1 MCCDYYIQTEII
13 IEYLD
18 TLGRKSVIYTNLE
31 KTKGYIFSYQ
41 YYDSD
46 DDSES
51 LDQKYNRTINR
62 IIKENTY
69 KKIIYDNNIWIEEAY
84 KKCYW
89 EKIQSE
95 FNYITNI
102 KKIYKK
108 VTAWESN

>member
-1 MCCDYYIQTEII
+1 MCCDYYIQTEIV

-18 TLGRKSVIYTNLE
+18 KLGRPSFIYTNLD

-69 KKIIYDNNIWIEEAY
+69 KKIIYDNNIWMEDAY
-84 KKCYW
+84 KKCYG
-89 EKIQSE
+89 EKIQRE

-108 VTAWESN
+108 VTAWERN